1 MDAPVDESTAT
12 AAKRLQQALEQRS
25 RGRPRLDTSVGP
37 DERGADSRRGRA
49 ARRTRIIRIAQI
61 GFSVAIVV
69 AIFAYAIP
77 KFADYRSVWAVLQR
91 LTWPQLG
98 LLVAATLFNLLTY
111 WLQLMAAL
119 PGLTLAQAAVNYQTT
134 TSIANTVPAVGGA
147 LSVGFSYAM
156 LRSWGFSLAAVT
168 LMTLLTGIWTPSSS
182 SACRSSRLRCWPSP
196 AAAPSPC

>member
-119 PGLTLAQAAVNYQTT
+119 PGLTLAQAAVNNQTT
-134 TSIANTVPAVGGA
+134 TSIANTVPAVGV
-147 LSVGFSYAM
+147 L
-156 LRSWGFSLAAVT
+156 
-168 LMTLLTGIWTPSSS
+168 
-182 SACRSSRLRCWPSP
+182 CRSASPTRCCAPGASAWPRSP
-196 AAAPSPC
+196 